1 MSKSIAIGF
10 LGVALIIF
18 GMVRA
23 EAGDTSNGKIGFVDL
38 ERTLVETKAGKS
50 ASKKFEQ
57 TRKKKQKEL
66 DKKQKELQEFAA
78 QLEKQRSVLKKD
90 VLKQRQEELE
100 KMYYEL
106 QQLLA
111 DLERDLAAERA
122 KLIQGILEKAAP
134 VIKDIAKDD
143 GYSMI
148 VDRGVVLWAPDAA
161 DLTDKVNKR
170 IK

>member
-1 MSKSIAIGF
+1 MSKSLSIGF

-18 GMVRA
+18 GMMRA
-23 EAGDTSNGKIGFVDL
+23 EAGDTKGKIGFVDL
-38 ERTLVETKAGKS
+38 ERTLVETSAGKR
-50 ASKKFEQ
+50 ASKKFEK
-57 TRKKKQKEL
+57 TREKKQKEL
-66 DKKQKELQEFAA
+66 DKKQKELQDFAA

-90 VLKQRQEELE
+90 VLKQRQQELE

-106 QQLLA
+106 QQTLA

-134 VIKDIAKDD
+134 IIKDIANDE

-161 DLTDKVNKR
+161 DLTDEVNKR

>member
-23 EAGDTSNGKIGFVDL
+23 DAADEGGKIGFVDL
-38 ERTLVETKAGKS
+38 ERTLLETKAGKS
-50 ASKKFEQ
+50 ASKKFEK
-57 TRKKKQKEL
+57 TRETKQKEL
-66 DKKQKELQEFAA
+66 NTKQEELQNFAA
-78 QLEKQRSVLKKD
+78 QLEKQRSVLKKE
-90 VLKQRQEELE
+90 VLKERQEELE

-111 DLERDLAAERA
+111 QLERDLASERA

-134 VIKDIAKDD
+134 IIKEIAKND
-143 GYSMI
+143 GFSMI
-148 VDRGVVLWAPDAA
+148 VDRGVVLWAPDAY
-161 DLTDKVNKR
+161 DLTDKVNEK